1 MGSDKVR
8 PVGPEPGPSFSYN
21 GQTIY
26 YLPSDTTPGV
36 APPSSIEWDMQEVV
50 SVNRSPFTGQT
61 QTYDWQNS
69 WWEGQVS
76 FKPMG
81 RYSFDMWTA
90 FLAQCRGQSNAFLLG
105 DPKAALPK
113 GVASGH
119 PQVNGGSQTGYSVVT
134 NGWTPSVLSILLPG
148 DFIQIGYRM
157 YKVLSAVNSD
167 SGGNATISIW
177 PNLRDQPDNAT
188 SIVTRA
194 CAAMF
199 TLKNNSGNKFST
211 NSGNYGLSGFA
222 IKEAI

>member
-1 MGSDKVR
+1 MSIIGT
-8 PVGPEPGPSFSYN
+8 FN
-21 GQTIY
+21 GFNLVS
-26 YLPSDTTPGV
+26 LPCATTPAV
-36 APPSSIEWDMQEVV
+36 TWPSNIEWDMQEVV

-81 RYSFDMWTA
+81 RHSFDLWTA
-90 FLAQCRGQSNAFLLG
+90 FLAQCRGASNAFSLG

-113 GVASGH
+113 GTALGT
-119 PQVNGGSQTGYSVVT
+119 PLVNGASQTGYWVVT
-134 NGWTPSVLSILLPG
+134 NGWAPSIISILLPG

-157 YKVLSAVNSD
+157 YKVLSPVDTDA
-167 SGGNATISIW
+167 GGNATIAIW
-177 PNLRDQPDNAT
+177 PNLRDQPASGT
-188 SIVTRA
+188 PIVTRGCTA
-194 CAAMF
+194 LF

-211 NSGNYGLSGFA
+211 NAGNYGLTGFA